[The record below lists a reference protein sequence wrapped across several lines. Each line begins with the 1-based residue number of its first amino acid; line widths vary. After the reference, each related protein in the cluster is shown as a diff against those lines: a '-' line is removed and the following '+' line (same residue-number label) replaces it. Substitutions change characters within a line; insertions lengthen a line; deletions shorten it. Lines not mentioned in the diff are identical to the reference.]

1 MSYKAEFCSEML
13 YNPDGAM
20 RFRLLRLVCA
30 ATVLAAVASVP
41 GVAQSKEAVKAPE
54 ITPKVE
60 IFAGYSYLYP
70 NATATGYLPN
80 GIVPVSSCLCAIPA
94 GGGASVTY
102 DFNHWLG
109 LTLDASAHVDHQSG
123 TPAQRIG
130 NADAYNISVGPQFK
144 LRRRRFSPFAEVLV
158 GGDRLAPS
166 VFHQNDSFGMVAGGG
181 LDATLGRHF
190 ALRLVQADFVYANH
204 HFAPSPVI
212 STQEH
217 GLRLQAGVVFAFGG
231 GPVVAPAP
239 VLPVVPAPAPVI
251 VAPVEVL
258 TLTATANPGTV
269 IAGDSST
276 ISAHA
281 VSSLGRPLTFSYQST
296 LGTIQGANATEV
308 LTTLGAFPGT
318 AIVTVSVFDDMNQTA
333 VTTVP
338 VILTAPAVPVPVV
351 TSALCTMSFVRDARR
366 PGRVDNEAK
375 ACLDEIALDMQRNSE
390 ARLAL
395 IGSVALQEHHRD
407 QLAADRAAHAKAYL
421 VSEKGIDANRI
432 DVYSGTSDSKSVSSV
447 LIPAGASLD
456 TTGLTPVDATH

>member
-1 MSYKAEFCSEML
+1 MSRNFEVYPVMSCGRGS
-13 YNPDGAM
+13 AM
-20 RFRLLRLVCA
+20 HFRLLPLLCA
-30 ATVLAAVASVP
+30 AITLAATLTTPAL
-41 GVAQSKEAVKAPE
+41 AQAKEAGSALA

-70 NATATGYLPN
+70 NTTATGYLPN

-109 LTLDASAHVDHQSG
+109 LTVDASAHVDHQSG
-123 TPAQRIG
+123 TSAQRIG

-144 LRRRRFSPFAEVLV
+144 LRRHRFSPFAEVLF

-166 VFHQNDSFGMVAGGG
+166 VFHQNDSFGLVAGGG
-181 LDATLGRHF
+181 LDASLGRHF
-190 ALRLVQADFVYANH
+190 DLRLVQADFIYADH

-217 GLRLQAGVVFAFGG
+217 GLRLQAGVVFVFGG
-231 GPVVAPAP
+231 APAA
-239 VLPVVPAPAPVI
+239 APARP
-251 VAPVEVL
+251 VAPVPVPVTAAPVEML

-269 IAGDSST
+269 VAGDPST

-281 VSSLGRPLTFSYQST
+281 VSSLGRPLTYSYQST
-296 LGTIQGANATEV
+296 LGTIQGANETEV
-308 LTTLGAFPGT
+308 LTTLGVFPGT

-333 VTTVP
+333 VATVP
-338 VILTAPAVPVPVV
+338 VTLTAPAAPIPVM
-351 TSALCTMSFVRDARR
+351 TSALCTMSFARDPRR
-366 PGRVDNEAK
+366 TERVDNEAK

-395 IGSVALQEHHRD
+395 IGNAALEEHHHD
-407 QLAADRAAHAKAYL
+407 QLAVARAEHAKAYL
-421 VSEKGIDANRI
+421 VEEKGIDANRI
-432 DVYSGTSDSKSVSSV
+432 DVYRGTSDGKSVSSV
-447 LIPAGASLD
+447 LIPAGATLD
-456 TTGLTPVDATH
+456 TTGLTPMVIAP